1 MQENAEKIEARK
13 KERKARREP
22 EERLYELT
30 LKQADLPGLPPPVA
44 KTNDLTNAGKLNG
57 TNNSPPPDAGTQD
70 VSRAESRKDASD
82 DDDDDV
88 APEDK
93 VTPVDVTM
101 KETKRILLDLIALS
115 TRETAVAV
123 HD

>member
-1 MQENAEKIEARK
+1 MRSNTLWRLAATASVALAWSGTPGGAR
-13 KERKARREP
+13 AMAQQP
-22 EERLYELT
+22 ASP
-30 LKQADLPGLPPPVA
+30 QPDPGSQDL
-44 KTNDLTNAGKLNG
+44 
-57 TNNSPPPDAGTQD
+57 
-70 VSRAESRKDASD
+70 SRAESRKDGS

-93 VTPVDVTM
+93 IPPIDVTL
-101 KETKRILLDLIALS
+101 KEAKRILLDLMALS